1 MTKKYHSFLST
12 PSFSVSRH
20 QSPSNQVI
28 QTQMFTDVI
37 SNEVKLRELKDA
49 IINELHRKM
58 AASSKTKLSCSI
70 QTKSQM
76 KTTLL

>member
-1 MTKKYHSFLST
+1 MTKKCPAFLSS
-12 PSFSVSRH
+12 PSFSVARH
-20 QSPSNQVI
+20 HSPSSQVI
-28 QTQMFTDVI
+28 QTQMFTDMI

-76 KTTLL
+76 KTALL

>member
-1 MTKKYHSFLST
+1 
-12 PSFSVSRH
+12 
-20 QSPSNQVI
+20 
-28 QTQMFTDVI
+28 MFTDMI

-76 KTTLL
+76 KTALLWKKDKMKNKEDLIKTLLDAIKDLTAGKSHL